1 MIDATVTNAS
11 VIDAVAKLVLE
22 NVSVAYGDRTVV
34 DGVDLEVAA
43 GEKVAV
49 VGPSGSGKSTLLRA
63 IAGLEPLTA
72 GRILLD
78 GRDLVGIPTHR
89 RGVGLMF
96 QDHALFPH
104 LSVADN
110 VAYGLRHGGTSPAA
124 GGSVGERVDVRTREM
139 LALVGLDGF
148 GSRSVDKL
156 SGGEAQRV
164 ALARALAPAPSL
176 LMLDEPLGS
185 LDRVLREQLVSD
197 LDLLLDR
204 MDQTSLHVT
213 HDQAEAFALADRVAV
228 LTEGRLVR
236 VGTPQELWEDPGT
249 RFVATFLGRPNI
261 WNVAVNGDGRVRW
274 VEADR
279 IVGTVSSPIGA
290 ETVVVPVD
298 AVRVVESPPRSAAPT
313 STGDHRLTGT
323 VTSSQFHQGRY
334 RHRAVLDD
342 GVSDPSLVWT
352 DGVRRRIGEAVSLTV
367 DPTSFIPLGGVEP
380 IGASR

>member
-1 MIDATVTNAS
+1 MIETPVAEPTLTNTD
-11 VIDAVAKLVLE
+11 VKLVLE
-22 NVSVAYGDRTVV
+22 NVSVAFGDRTVV

-43 GEKVAV
+43 GEKLAV

-63 IAGLEPLTA
+63 IAGLEPLTG

-78 GRDLVGIPTHR
+78 GRDLLGVPTHR

-110 VAYGLRHGGTSPAA
+110 IAYGLRHGGSPA
-124 GGSVGERVDVRTREM
+124 GSDGSVGERIDVRTREM
-139 LALVGLDGF
+139 LSLVGLDGF
-148 GSRSVDKL
+148 GSRSIDQL

-204 MDQTSLHVT
+204 MNQTALHVT

-228 LTEGRLVR
+228 LTEGRLIR
-236 VGTPQELWEDPGT
+236 LGTPQELWEDPGT
-249 RFVATFLGRPNI
+249 PFVATFLGRPNI
-261 WNVAVNGDGRVRW
+261 WTVTVDVDGRVRW
-274 VEADR
+274 LEADR
-279 IVGTVSSPIGA
+279 FVGTVSSAIGA
-290 ETVVVPVD
+290 DTVVVPVD
-298 AVRVVESPPRSAAPT
+298 AVRTVEPT
-313 STGDHRLTGT
+313 TQAQAGDALLTGK

-334 RHRAVLDD
+334 RHRAVLDRGD
-342 GVSDPSLVWT
+342 AEASVVWS
-352 DGVRRRIGEAVSLTV
+352 DGVRRRVGDAVRLTV
-367 DPTSFIPLGGVEP
+367 DPVSFIPLAVTND
-380 IGASR
+380 

>member
-1 MIDATVTNAS
+1 MIETPVSEPTLTNTD
-11 VIDAVAKLVLE
+11 VKLVLE
-22 NVSVAYGDRTVV
+22 NVSVAFGDRTVV

-43 GEKVAV
+43 GEKLAV

-63 IAGLEPLTA
+63 IAGLEPLTG

-78 GRDLVGIPTHR
+78 GRDLLGVPTHR

-110 VAYGLRHGGTSPAA
+110 IAYGLRHGGSPA
-124 GGSVGERVDVRTREM
+124 GSDGSVGERIDVRTREM
-139 LALVGLDGF
+139 LSLVGLDGF
-148 GSRSVDKL
+148 GSRSIDQL

-204 MDQTSLHVT
+204 MNQTALHVT

-228 LTEGRLVR
+228 LTEGRLIR
-236 VGTPQELWEDPGT
+236 LGTPQELWEDPGT
-249 RFVATFLGRPNI
+249 PFVATFLGRPNI
-261 WNVAVNGDGRVRW
+261 WTVTVDVDGRVRW
-274 VEADR
+274 LEADR
-279 IVGTVSSPIGA
+279 FVGTVSSAIGA
-290 ETVVVPVD
+290 DTVVVPVD
-298 AVRVVESPPRSAAPT
+298 AVRTVEPT
-313 STGDHRLTGT
+313 TQAQTGDALLTGK

-334 RHRAVLDD
+334 RHRAVLDRGD
-342 GVSDPSLVWT
+342 AEASVVWS
-352 DGVRRRIGEAVSLTV
+352 DGVRRRVGDAVRLTV
-367 DPTSFIPLGGVEP
+367 DPASFIPLAVTND
-380 IGASR
+380 

>member
-1 MIDATVTNAS
+1 MS
-11 VIDAVAKLVLE
+11 GGVAKLVLE

-34 DGVDLEVAA
+34 DGVDLEVTA
-43 GEKVAV
+43 GEKLAV

-63 IAGLEPLTA
+63 IAGLEPLIS

-78 GRDLVGIPTHR
+78 GRDLLGVPTHR

-104 LSVADN
+104 LSVAEN
-110 VAYGLRHGGTSPAA
+110 VAYGLRHGASSF
-124 GGSVGERVDVRTREM
+124 GSDGVVGERVDVRTHEM
-139 LALVGLDGF
+139 LALVGLEGF
-148 GSRSVDKL
+148 GSRSIDQL

-204 MDQTSLHVT
+204 MSQTALHVT

-236 VGTPQELWEDPGT
+236 IGTPQELWENPGT

-261 WNVAVNGDGRVRW
+261 WSVAVQGDGLLRW
-274 VEADR
+274 SEADQVIGVR
-279 IVGTVSSPIGA
+279 RAPIGA
-290 ETVVVPVD
+290 GTVVVPVD
-298 AVRVVESPPRSAAPT
+298 AIRVVQPAAPDA
-313 STGDHRLTGT
+313 DHVIAVS

-342 GVSDPSLVWT
+342 SESAAAVVWT
-352 DGVRRRIGEAVSLTV
+352 DGERRRVGDTVSLAV
-367 DPTSFIPLGGVEP
+367 DLSSLIPLADTERPESEP
-380 IGASR
+380 PVRAI

>member
-1 MIDATVTNAS
+1 MLTPEGS
-11 VIDAVAKLVLE
+11 GRPKLVLDD
-22 NVSVAYGDRTVV
+22 VSVAYGDQTVV
-34 DGVDLEVAA
+34 AGIDLTVAA
-43 GEKVAV
+43 GEKLAV

-63 IAGLEPLTA
+63 IAGLEPLTG

-78 GRDLVGIPTHR
+78 GQDLSGVATHR

-110 VAYGLRHGGTSPAA
+110 VAYGLRHGRASDGRASADGARRLGAT
-124 GGSVGERVDVRTREM
+124 VGERVQEM

-148 GSRSVDKL
+148 GARSIDQL

-204 MDQTSLHVT
+204 MGQTALHVT

-228 LTEGRLVR
+228 LTDGRLIR
-236 VGTPQELWEDPGT
+236 VGTPQELWENPGT

-261 WNVAVNGDGRVRW
+261 WTVAPDDAGRLRW

-279 IVGTVSSPIGA
+279 FVGIDLLPVGA
-290 ETVVVPVD
+290 AEVVVPVD
-298 AVRVVESPPRSAAPT
+298 AIRALDTAESRTTA
-313 STGDHRLTGT
+313 DHPLSGT
-323 VTSSQFHQGRY
+323 VMSSQFHQGRY
-334 RHRAVLDD
+334 RHRVELDGTGSEATAVW
-342 GVSDPSLVWT
+342 V
-352 DGVRRRIGEAVSLTV
+352 DGVRRRIGDPVSLTV
-367 DPTSFIPLGGVEP
+367 DLSSLIPL
-380 IGASR
+380 RR

>member
-1 MIDATVTNAS
+1 MIGTG
-11 VIDAVAKLVLE
+11 AKLVLE

-34 DGVDLEVAA
+34 DGVDLEVAE
-43 GEKVAV
+43 GEKLAV

-63 IAGLEPLTA
+63 IAGLEPLTG

-78 GRDLVGIPTHR
+78 SRDLHGVPTHR

-104 LSVADN
+104 LSVAEN
-110 VAYGLRHGGTSPAA
+110 IAYGLRHGGSSFGRGAET
-124 GGSVGERVDVRTREM
+124 GERVGEWVDVRTREM
-139 LALVGLDGF
+139 LALVGLEGF
-148 GSRSVDKL
+148 ESRSIDQL

-204 MDQTSLHVT
+204 MDQTALHVT

-236 VGTPQELWEDPGT
+236 VGTPQDLWQDPGT

-261 WNVAVNGDGRVRW
+261 WTVAIEGDGRVRW

-279 IVGTVSSPIGA
+279 VIGAVSSPLGA
-290 ETVVVPVD
+290 DTVVVPVD
-298 AVRVVESPPRSAAPT
+298 AIRVVEPTAPPSSA
-313 STGDHRLTGT
+313 DHRLTTT

-334 RHRAVLDD
+334 RHRAVLDR
-342 GVSDPSLVWT
+342 GVSEASLVWS
-352 DGVRRRIGEAVSLTV
+352 DGVRRRIGDAVSLTV
-367 DPTSFIPLGGVEP
+367 ELSSLIPLAGTEP
-380 IGASR
+380 PDEDPERSTS